1 MLLCLVMLAGLLP
14 AQAMATDTT
23 TALPAPANLKWGGNC
38 SGVWSFYDA
47 DSDIYMPDIISWDC
61 ENLIEFIGDYALD
74 AEYNIY
80 RKADKSGESDQL
92 ISSSSCVMWP
102 KYRSVESA
110 QTFAE
115 SLFYEVDDDST
126 STAGHP
132 KSGDYY
138 FTVQYVIS
146 ETNRNSTDVFDNL
159 SDSPIAKSD
168 VWHYTQPSKK
178 LSAPTNLSY
187 ADGVL
192 SWTQP
197 DKNANQIASY
207 AVTVFDAE
215 NHGVLSF
222 YTGSACSTDISSSI
236 EDLGIEYFTF
246 KVAAVSRDI
255 TKIQNSDWSAASAVY
270 NADGTQLGKNVYGL
284 WFFDT
289 QVTKDNMS
297 DILGGGEASFNPK
310 TNTLTLQTDN
320 SYTVTG
326 DTPMLKSILPS
337 LTLRV
342 EGNSTLHS
350 QDGIAVDAKNLTIT
364 LADSSASLTVIG
376 EKAAFSQKPL
386 NVPDE
391 IFAGTDED
399 SAVQKENW
407 NFNLASTPYVRLGT
421 HNWRWCWE
429 TVFNRGHW
437 LGCSHDGCTAAN
449 SVGAHDLVWLTD
461 TPAYGASAGRQHQEC
476 RICGYKQNQGT
487 ALPGTAPTITADSLL
502 DGEVGMAYSGT
513 VTAGGTEPFTW
524 TVSGNLPAGLS
535 LNSQTGEITGKPTK
549 VGEFTFTV
557 HVTNQVS
564 GAAEAQKSYTV
575 KIAESSNELR
585 FVKWITKNGLKNAD
599 ENTQENIQNAIYNL
613 MFKAKYRPTGIN
625 NITKSRSLP
634 KSAPKAKFTGTEEE
648 IKDFHPQNCDYNSKK
663 FPNSYVE
670 DPNLKTGKLYFSEKG
685 AGCMAYALFCT
696 TYTYSYSGIAK
707 NCSDR
712 SADGIKKFIH
722 NWADPGEQLRFY
734 WWTDK
739 KHENFNCHS
748 IVFLGES
755 DDGNGIYCLSYGGG
769 YRSTTGTTSHT
780 LYVEYRSYK
789 ALAKNATKSFT
800 VRDTNGGSYYEG
812 GKNVKQWAA
821 VKETRK
827 GMDGLKN
834 KKSKT
839 IIRLNCPVEASVT
852 LDGFILDSEYGP
864 FERSFGTVE
873 RDGDGI
879 VFTLDYSE
887 DYVLDIR
894 GTGEGTMDAE
904 IEYLDESGTSLGS
917 HKFEKMP
924 ITADTSVTSGALTP
938 DSVAVLYY
946 EDDGETVSAWGTNL
960 GETATEPSDDFLC
973 TYNTAD
979 EGKTRDASSDSDSEA
994 GTSAVKDISVADTA
1008 NGTVTLSP
1016 KTASKGDTVT
1026 ITVRPDDGY
1035 ALDAVTVTDQ
1045 DGNSLD
1051 LTDNGDGTFTFTM
1064 PDSNVTVKAGFTS
1077 PASPV
1082 FADVSEDC
1090 YYAQSVS
1097 WAVENGI
1104 TSGTS
1109 ATAFSPD
1116 SACTRA
1122 QAVTFLWRAAG
1133 SPKPEE
1139 TALPFTD
1146 VSADAYYYDAV
1157 LWAVENGITK
1167 GASDTEFAPDRT
1179 CSRAQIVTFL
1189 YRSEQAKGGGM
1200 QGAWMFQNPFTDVD
1214 VSGYY
1219 GEPVMWAI
1227 ANDVTTGTTSTTF
1240 SPDADC
1246 TRAQIVTFIC
1256 RALSK

>member
-1 MLLCLVMLAGLLP
+1 MRKRIASLLLCFVMLAGLLP
-14 AQAMATDTT
+14 ARAMASGTT
-23 TALPAPANLKWGGNC
+23 TALPTPANLKWGGNC

-74 AEYNIY
+74 AEYKIY
-80 RKADKSGESDQL
+80 RKADTSGDSDKL
-92 ISSSSCVMWP
+92 ISSLSCSMWP
-102 KYRSVESA
+102 KYRNVESV
-110 QTFAE
+110 QTFAN
-115 SLFYEVDDDST
+115 SLFYEFDDDST

-146 ETNRNSTDVFDNL
+146 EANRNSTDVFDNL

-197 DKNANQIASY
+197 DKNTNQIAAY

-215 NHGVLSF
+215 NHDVLSF
-222 YTGSACSTDISSSI
+222 YTDNACSTDISSSI
-236 EDLGIEYFTF
+236 EDFGIEYFTF

-350 QDGIAVDAKNLTIT
+350 QDGVAVDAKNLTIT

-407 NFNLASTPYVRLGT
+407 NFNLAATPYVRLGT

-549 VGEFTFTV
+549 AGEFTFTV

-599 ENTQENIQNAIYNL
+599 ENTKENIQNAIYNL

-670 DPNLKTGKLYFSEKG
+670 DPYLKTGKLYFNEKG

-696 TYTYSYSGIAK
+696 TYTYSFSGNSK
-707 NCSDR
+707 TCSDR

-722 NWADPGEQLRFY
+722 NWADPGEQIRFY
-734 WWTDK
+734 WWTDT
-739 KHENFNCHS
+739 KHTKYNCHS

-800 VRDTNGGSYYEG
+800 VRDTNGGSYLE
-812 GKNVKQWAA
+812 KTAKQWSA

-827 GMDGLKN
+827 GKDGLKN
-834 KKSKT
+834 TKSKT

-904 IEYLDESGTSLGS
+904 ITYLDESGTSLGS
-917 HKFEKMP
+917 QKFEKMP
-924 ITADTSVTSGALTP
+924 ITADTSITSGALTP
-938 DSVAVLYY
+938 YSVAVLYY

-960 GETATEPSDDFLC
+960 GETATEPSDDFLSVN
-973 TYNTAD
+973 NTSD
-979 EGKTRDASSDSDSEA
+979 EEDEDEPVPSGSSGSSAAGNGVAVDSSIN
-994 GTSAVKDISVADTA
+994 GSV
-1008 NGTVTLSP
+1008 TVNP
-1016 KTASKGDTVT
+1016 KNASKGDTVT
-1026 ITVRPDDGY
+1026 VTIHPNADY
-1035 ALDAVTVTDQ
+1035 QLDTIKV
-1045 DGNSLD
+1045 LD
-1051 LTDNGDGTFTFTM
+1051 KNGASVELTDKGNGIFTFTM
-1064 PDSNVTVKAGFTS
+1064 PASGVTVKATFK
-1077 PASPV
+1077 PAAFPG
-1082 FADVSEDC
+1082 FADVPSGS
-1090 YYAQSVS
+1090 YYEEAVQ
-1097 WAVENGI
+1097 WAAENGV
-1104 TSGTS
+1104 TMGTDS
-1109 ATAFSPD
+1109 THFSPD
-1116 SACTRA
+1116 GICTRA

-1133 SPKPEE
+1133 SPAPKSS
-1139 TALPFTD
+1139 TMPFTD
-1146 VSADAYYYDAV
+1146 VLSGSYYYDAV

-1167 GASDTEFAPDRT
+1167 GTSDTMFSPDATCSRGQIVTFLWRSQNAPTAGTVNPFTDVKSGAYYADAVLWAVKENIT
-1179 CSRAQIVTFL
+1179 KGTGNTTFSPDDNCSRAQIVTFL
-1189 YRSEQAKGGGM
+1189 WRTM
-1200 QGAWMFQNPFTDVD
+1200 T
-1214 VSGYY
+1214 
-1219 GEPVMWAI
+1219 
-1227 ANDVTTGTTSTTF
+1227 
-1240 SPDADC
+1240 
-1246 TRAQIVTFIC
+1246 
-1256 RALSK
+1256 